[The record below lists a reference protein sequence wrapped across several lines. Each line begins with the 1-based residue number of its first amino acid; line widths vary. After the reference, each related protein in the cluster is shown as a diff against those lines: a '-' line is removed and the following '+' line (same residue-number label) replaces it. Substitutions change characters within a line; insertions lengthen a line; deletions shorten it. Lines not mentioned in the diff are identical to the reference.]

1 MELFEEL
8 KKLGVD
14 VDDAL
19 KRLSGKE
26 DLYKRLLGLYVK
38 TIEEQYVSPDFS
50 AADYQQEIAKAHSI
64 KGTSGNI
71 SVTPMYQ
78 AYSKIV
84 ELLRAD
90 DPEGA
95 RTVLQ
100 DILPLQNE
108 IVACIRK
115 YQ

>member
-19 KRLSGKE
+19 RRLKGKE
-26 DLYKRLLGLYVK
+26 DLYQRLLGLYVK
-38 TIEEQYVSPDFS
+38 TMDEQYVSPDFD
-50 AADYQQEIAKAHSI
+50 ANDYSQEIAKAHNI

-71 SVTPMYQ
+71 SVTPIYE
-78 AYSKIV
+78 AYTKIV
-84 ELLRAD
+84 ELLRAGE
-90 DPEGA
+90 PEGA
-95 RTVLQ
+95 RKILK

-108 IVACIRK
+108 IVECIRK
-115 YQ
+115 YS